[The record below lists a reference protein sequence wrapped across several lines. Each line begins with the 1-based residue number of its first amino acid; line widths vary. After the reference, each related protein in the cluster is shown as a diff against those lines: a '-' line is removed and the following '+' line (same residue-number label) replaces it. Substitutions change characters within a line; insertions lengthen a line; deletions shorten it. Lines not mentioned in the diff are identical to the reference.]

1 MLKMLRN
8 GTAIM
13 FTWLV
18 SLIAIYNLIFSN
30 GEIQVDLLF
39 QVFIFSFL
47 CVCIFLF
54 AFKKKFTKNIGFTGR
69 LTLFMFLILLWESCW
84 FPLVGWFIKGKLVQ
98 WLILILVVI
107 VLYTISIIIYSI
119 LSMKQE
125 KIFSRKLLEYQ
136 AERNLD
142 HGCNK

>member
-1 MLKMLRN
+1 MFKILRN
-8 GTAIM
+8 GTTNM

-18 SLIAIYNLIFSN
+18 SLIAIYKFIFSN
-30 GEIQVDLLF
+30 GEIPVVLLL

-54 AFKKKFTKNIGFTGR
+54 AFKKNFTKDIGFTGR

-107 VLYTISIIIYSI
+107 VLYTISIMIYSI
-119 LSMKQE
+119 LSKKQE
-125 KIFSRKLLEYQ
+125 KIMSRKLLEYQ
-136 AERNLD
+136 AERTLE
-142 HGCNK
+142 HG